1 MNNHTKHFILLNL
14 ATASIATSGFLGK
27 IASTSLPVEVVIFWR
42 GIVAAFILFLFITIK
57 KQTFKLH
64 SRKDLRLFLTSGILF
79 CGHLYF
85 YFLAIQFSNVAIA
98 VLAMFTFP
106 IMTSLI
112 EPFWFKKK
120 LSLITVISAISIFI
134 GMCFII
140 PEFSLNNTTWAVLSG
155 LVSALCY
162 TIRNLL
168 STTFVAKYPSN
179 VVLLYQISTCA
190 ILLLIPAI
198 YSENI
203 LNLTPTTG
211 GSILLLALVST
222 AIGHNLF
229 VNSFRY
235 FSTSTASIITSLQP
249 VVAIFY
255 AYIFLNEIPNS
266 GVYIGGAII
275 VLAVVVENTKMYF
288 TKDKSPS

>member
-27 IASTSLPVEVVIFWR
+27 IASSSLPVEVVIFWR
-42 GIVAAFILFLFITIK
+42 CIIAAFILFLFITFK
-57 KQTFKLH
+57 KQNFKLQ
-64 SRKDLRLFLTSGILF
+64 SKQDLVLFLTSGVLF

-85 YFLAIQFSNVAIA
+85 YFLAIQLSSVAIA

-120 LSLITVISAISIFI
+120 LSIITIISAVCIFI
-134 GMCFII
+134 GMNFIL
-140 PEFSLNNTTWAVLSG
+140 PDFSFNSTTWAVLAG

-190 ILLLIPAI
+190 ILLLIPSI

-203 LNLTPTTG
+203 FSVTPKTG
-211 GSILLLALVST
+211 GVILLLGLVST

-229 VNSFRY
+229 VNSLRHFT
-235 FSTSTASIITSLQP
+235 TSTASIITSLQP
-249 VVAIFY
+249 IIAIFY
-255 AYIFLNEIPNS
+255 AYLFLNEIPSS
-266 GVYIGGAII
+266 GVYIGGSII

-288 TKDKSPS
+288 SKK

>member
-27 IASTSLPVEVVIFWR
+27 IASSSLPVEVVIFWR
-42 GIVAAFILFLFITIK
+42 CIIAAFILFLFITFK
-57 KQTFKLH
+57 KQNFKLQ
-64 SRKDLRLFLTSGILF
+64 SKKDLVLFLTSGVLF

-85 YFLAIQFSNVAIA
+85 YFLAIQLSSVAIA

-120 LSLITVISAISIFI
+120 LSIITIISAVCIFI
-134 GMCFII
+134 GMNFIL
-140 PEFSLNNTTWAVLSG
+140 PDFSFNSTTWAVLAG

-168 STTFVAKYPSN
+168 STTFVTKYPSN

-190 ILLLIPAI
+190 ILLLIPSI

-203 LNLTPTTG
+203 FSVTPKTG
-211 GSILLLALVST
+211 GVILLLGLVST

-229 VNSFRY
+229 VNSLRHFT
-235 FSTSTASIITSLQP
+235 TSTASIITSLQP
-249 VVAIFY
+249 IIAIFY
-255 AYIFLNEIPNS
+255 AYLFLNEIPSS
-266 GVYIGGAII
+266 GVYIGGSII

-288 TKDKSPS
+288 SKK